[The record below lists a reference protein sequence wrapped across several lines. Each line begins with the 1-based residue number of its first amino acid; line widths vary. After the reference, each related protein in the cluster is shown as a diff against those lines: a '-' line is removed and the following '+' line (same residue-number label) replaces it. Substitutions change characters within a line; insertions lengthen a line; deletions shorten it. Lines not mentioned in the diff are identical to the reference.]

1 MSSTTAANKEN
12 QVMIVAAEA
21 SSSLF
26 ALRLLEHWKK
36 EKKQIHAFGVGSND
50 MEALGFER
58 LGKSE
63 EMAVVGAAEIA
74 EHFGKLRAVFNSL
87 VAEAERRRPQVI
99 IVMDYPEF
107 NLMLSK
113 KLHALGLN
121 VVYYVSPQ
129 VWAWR
134 RGRVNTIKKYCRK
147 VLVLF
152 NFEVPFYEQKGVPVE
167 FVGHPIL
174 DELNSKYFDPAY
186 RKTHRNRCGIEDED
200 IVIGLMPGSRRLELK
215 MHLPLQLEV
224 ARRLYTHY
232 PRIKVLLM
240 CAPTVDPETLKDQLG
255 DLRYPLILQKDDPYE
270 MMNLCDYI
278 LAASGTATLMVG
290 LMEKPMV
297 IMYRMKWLTGVI
309 AKLVVRGVKY
319 FGLPNLILG
328 GEVVPE
334 RWQGGANADE
344 LFALMK
350 KYIDDPLY
358 TAQVRQDLARLKN
371 LLGDRGATA
380 RAAQALEEYFQ
391 S

>member
-1 MSSTTAANKEN
+1 MD

-36 EKKQIHAFGVGSND
+36 EKKQIHAFGVGSQD
-50 MEALGFER
+50 MENIGFER

-87 VAEAERRRPQVI
+87 VEQAAKRRPKVV

-113 KLHALGLN
+113 KLHALGIP

-134 RGRVNTIKKYCRK
+134 RGRVDTIKKYCKK

-152 NFEVPFYEQKGVPVE
+152 NFEVPFYQAKGVPVE

-174 DELNSKYFDPAY
+174 DELDPKYFDKGY
-186 RKTHRNRCGIEDED
+186 QKGHRNRCGIQDQD

-215 MHLPLQLEV
+215 MHMQIQLEV

-232 PRIKVLLM
+232 PHIKVLLM
-240 CAPTVDPETLKDQLG
+240 CAPTVDPETLR
-255 DLRYPLILQKDDPYE
+255 DLLEDVRYPIILQKDDPYE

-309 AKLVVRGVKY
+309 AKIIVRGVKF

-328 GEVVPE
+328 REVVPE
-334 RWQGGANADE
+334 RWQGGASADE
-344 LFALMK
+344 LYELMK
-350 KYIDDPLY
+350 RYIDDPNW
-358 TAQVRQDLARLKN
+358 TAQVRRDLASLKN

-391 S
+391 T

>member
-1 MSSTTAANKEN
+1 MD

-36 EKKQIHAFGVGSND
+36 EKKQIHAFGVGSQD
-50 MEALGFER
+50 MEAMGFER

-74 EHFGKLRAVFNSL
+74 EHFGKLKAVFNSL
-87 VAEAERRRPQVI
+87 ISEAAKRRPKVV

-113 KLHALGLN
+113 KLHALGIS

-134 RGRVNTIKKYCRK
+134 RGRVDTIKKYCKK

-152 NFEVPFYEQKGVPVE
+152 NFEVPFYQAKKVPVE

-174 DELNSKYFDPAY
+174 DELNPKYFDPGY
-186 RKTHRNRCGIEDED
+186 QKNHRNRCGIQDQD

-215 MHLPLQLEV
+215 MHLQIQLEV
-224 ARRLYTHY
+224 ARRLYKHY
-232 PRIKVLLM
+232 PHIKILLM
-240 CAPTVDPETLKDQLG
+240 CAPTVDPEVIRDQME
-255 DLRYPLILQKDDPYE
+255 DVRFPIILQKDDPYE

-309 AKLVVRGVKY
+309 AKLIVRGVKF

-328 GEVVPE
+328 REVVPE
-334 RWQGGANADE
+334 RWQGGANVDE
-344 LFALMK
+344 LYALMK
-350 KYIDDPLY
+350 KYIDDPQY
-358 TAQVRQDLARLKN
+358 TAGVRRDLASLKN

-380 RAAQALEEYFQ
+380 RAAKALEEYFQ